1 MEEEKI
7 QLTLDTEQKPNDPL
21 LDSVPTMQSVVKKEE
36 EPTYSAGTFDESMLS
51 DEEKQMVEKWKCESG
66 Y

>member
-7 QLTLDTEQKPNDPL
+7 QLTLDAEQKPDDAL

-36 EPTYSAGTFDESMLS
+36 EPTYKLVQKSRTE
-51 DEEKQMVEKWKCESG
+51 C
-66 Y
+66 